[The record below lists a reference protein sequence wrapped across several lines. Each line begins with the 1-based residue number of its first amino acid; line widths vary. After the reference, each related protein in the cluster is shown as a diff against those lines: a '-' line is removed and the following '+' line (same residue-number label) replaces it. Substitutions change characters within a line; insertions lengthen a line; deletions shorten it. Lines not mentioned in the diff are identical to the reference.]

1 MKNWKKRTTSYCP
14 SWTGKWKFY
23 NKTDGDYAQRCEE
36 ELFDLQRNK
45 QELERTLL
53 LKDKEIYNLQT
64 DLKEAR
70 DVLKAN

>member
-53 LKDKEIYNLQT
+53 LKDKEILLEFLYT
-64 DLKEAR
+64 DIFRPGYL
-70 DVLKAN
+70 